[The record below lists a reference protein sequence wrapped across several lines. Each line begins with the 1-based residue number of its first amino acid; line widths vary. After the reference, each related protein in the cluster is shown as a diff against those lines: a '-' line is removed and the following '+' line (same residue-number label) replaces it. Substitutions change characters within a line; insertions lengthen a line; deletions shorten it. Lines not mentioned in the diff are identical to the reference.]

1 MNDICVHSFFYLT
14 ETSQVRPRPEFLKI
28 PEVKALSKMD
38 NADKVYAFIN
48 LYIHP
53 EYYTQYNNIR
63 RINIIK
69 NEVRLDFDWE
79 VTKPVQVVIDKFLDA
94 NVSIANASLHTL
106 EKTLIDSIAMLDK
119 VRGKINDRIVALENV
134 DVTLID
140 SGTEINIADI
150 LTKNQ
155 ADFKYVIDLA
165 KSVVG
170 LTATL
175 NDLKKKMLGDKKEE
189 APRDIMSETFDQ

>member
-1 MNDICVHSFFYLT
+1 
-14 ETSQVRPRPEFLKI
+14 
-28 PEVKALSKMD
+28 
-38 NADKVYAFIN
+38 
-48 LYIHP
+48 
-53 EYYTQYNNIR
+53 
-63 RINIIK
+63 
-69 NEVRLDFDWE
+69 
-79 VTKPVQVVIDKFLDA
+79 
-94 NVSIANASLHTL
+94 
-106 EKTLIDSIAMLDK
+106 MLDK